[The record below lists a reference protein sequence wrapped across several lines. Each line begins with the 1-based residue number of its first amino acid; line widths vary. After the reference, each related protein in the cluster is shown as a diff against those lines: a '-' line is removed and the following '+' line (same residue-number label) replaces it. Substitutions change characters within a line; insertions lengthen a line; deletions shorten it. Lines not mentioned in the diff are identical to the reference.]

1 MKKRLMSLGMAILM
15 LLSLSVNAFA
25 AEENDAIA
33 EPILLTME
41 ETEAVRVAR
50 GAIMSGGGYMPLNTD
65 GTNGN
70 PCDHFTA
77 TSTSM
82 IFMVTSVRNGY
93 ATTYNVA
100 LFNADTGKVVYHY
113 QPAQRIGLG
122 VMFPNLQVGTTY
134 YCEISSN
141 DCSGD
146 GVDINYEIWEA

>member
-1 MKKRLMSLGMAILM
+1 MKKRLMSLGLIIVM

-25 AEENDAIA
+25 AEGSEAQ
-33 EPILLTME
+33 PIPLTLE
-41 ETEAVRVAR
+41 ETEAVRA
-50 GAIMSGGGYMPLNTD
+50 GHSAMMSGGGYMPLNTD

-77 TSTSM
+77 TSASM
-82 IFMVTSVRNGY
+82 IFMVASVRNGY
-93 ATTYNVA
+93 AATYNA
-100 LFNADTGKVVYHY
+100 AIFNADTGEAVYCY
-113 QPAQRIGLG
+113 QPAQGIGLG

-146 GVDINYEIWEA
+146 GVDINYEVWEA

>member
-1 MKKRLMSLGMAILM
+1 MKKRLMSLSMAIM
-15 LLSLSVNAFA
+15 LLFSLSVSAFA
-25 AEENDAIA
+25 AEESEAQ
-33 EPILLTME
+33 PIPLTLE
-41 ETEAVRVAR
+41 ETEVVRAAR

-82 IFMVTSVRNGY
+82 IFMVTSVRKGY
-93 ATTYNVA
+93 ATTYNAA

-134 YCEISSN
+134 YCEISSD